1 MRITKKEFLEIYHE
15 IEKAKREQDKM
26 QEAIET
32 LCEASFV
39 VMKDPYE
46 GVFYKLM
53 KTLLND
59 EYFDEVVYGSC
70 TKGYIG
76 DKEYD
81 FSNPEEYYDLLSDTE
96 KAAEK
101 NKKKQTAKKQ

>member
-39 VMKDPYE
+39 VMNDPYE
-46 GVFYKLM
+46 
-53 KTLLND
+53 
-59 EYFDEVVYGSC
+59 
-70 TKGYIG
+70 
-76 DKEYD
+76 
-81 FSNPEEYYDLLSDTE
+81 
-96 KAAEK
+96 
-101 NKKKQTAKKQ
+101 